1 MDTRATD
8 TPIEA
13 DARGTE
19 KKRPRGRPFKKKQQ
33 DDVARSALVGDT
45 RCSTDTRGADV
56 SCEIAPIT
64 PVTPIDPDLNT
75 AEINVAPQKL
85 IQTEDEIIFSRG
97 SDTLSIQ
104 LNRQPNNSYQ
114 IKIMLNGKNEM
125 RPSTYNGARP
135 ALSYWNLLKE
145 ALE

>member
-1 MDTRATD
+1 MDTRTTT
-8 TPIEA
+8 TPIQTNEG
-13 DARGTE
+13 GTE
-19 KKRPRGRPFKKKQQ
+19 KKRTRGRPFKKKQP
-33 DDVARSALVGDT
+33 DDVVRSALVGDT
-45 RCSTDTRGADV
+45 RCAADTRGTDV
-56 SCEIAPIT
+56 SASIEP
-64 PVTPIDPDLNT
+64 
-75 AEINVAPQKL
+75 EINTPEINIPPQKL

-97 SDTLSIQ
+97 TDTLSIQ